1 MKYII
6 PMVLILFS
14 INIIAQE
21 STQIDSLKEKIKKLE
36 EKFEQGEL
44 EKLLKE
50 ADEISTQKKE
60 SKSKVFKGG
69 QRSLQ
74 AINPEISVT
83 GDAYGNYIF
92 NEDNFT
98 KTSRSGFYFRG
109 IGLHM
114 QSNLDPFSM
123 TKVAIGF
130 DPHGVHLGEAY
141 LTWNN
146 LISNISLTAGKFRQQ
161 FGVVNRWH
169 THALDQFDFPLAL
182 KTIFG
187 GGGLNQIGVSIN
199 WLMPAFMASSNSL
212 IVEITN
218 GENENLF
225 AGESF
230 SMPAILG
237 HFKNY
242 YDLNPN
248 TYLEIGLTGMVGPNN
263 FKGYSNNDSLIMEP
277 TRLTKLAGLD
287 LTLFWEPVNKA
298 LYKSFLWRTE
308 LYFVD
313 KELIGNKN
321 ITAYGGY
328 TYGEY
333 KFAEQW
339 QSGLRFDYTQPFEE
353 NNDDHYLYQVVPY
366 VTWWQSHWV
375 KLRLEYN
382 YLYNKQI
389 DESDNQLRLQIVW
402 AVGPHKHDRY

>member
-1 MKYII
+1 MKYILSI
-6 PMVLILFS
+6 YILIWSSFVF
-14 INIIAQE
+14 AQD
-21 STQIDSLKEKIKKLE
+21 STRIKNFEERIKKLE
-36 EKFEQGEL
+36 EKIEQTEL
-44 EKLLKE
+44 DKILQE
-50 ADEISTQKKE
+50 AEGISREKKE
-60 SKSKVFKGG
+60 IKTKIFKGG

-98 KTSRSGFYFRG
+98 NTSRSGFYFRG
-109 IGLHM
+109 IGLHL

-123 TKVAIGF
+123 TKIAIGF

-146 LISNISLTAGKFRQQ
+146 LLSNISLTAGKFRQQ

-169 THALDQFDFPLAL
+169 KHALDQFDFPLAL

-187 GGGLNQIGVSIN
+187 GGGLNQIGISIN
-199 WLMPAFMASSNSL
+199 WLMPAFIASSNSL

-225 AGESF
+225 SGESF
-230 SMPAILG
+230 SLPAILG

-242 YDLNPN
+242 YDLTQN
-248 TYLEIGLTGMVGPNN
+248 TYLELGLTGMIGKNN
-263 FKGYSNNDSLIMEP
+263 MRGYGNDIKIVESDRI
-277 TRLTKLAGLD
+277 TKLGGLD

-313 KELIGNKN
+313 KELMGNEN

-328 TYGEY
+328 SYGEY

-339 QSGLRFDYTQPFEE
+339 QSGLRIDYTQPFEE
-353 NNDDHYLYQVVPY
+353 NNNDYYLYQIVPY
-366 VTWWQSHWV
+366 ITWWQSHWV
-375 KLRLEYN
+375 KVRLEYN
-382 YLYNKQI
+382 HLYNKKNG
-389 DESDNQLRLQIVW
+389 ETDNQLKLQIVW

>member
-1 MKYII
+1 
-6 PMVLILFS
+6 MVLILFS

-21 STQIDSLKEKIKKLE
+21 SSPIDSLKEKIKKLE

-50 ADEISTQKKE
+50 ADEISAQKRGK
-60 SKSKVFKGG
+60 KSKVFKGG

-98 KTSRSGFYFRG
+98 KSSRSGFYFRG

-123 TKVAIGF
+123 TKIAIGF
-130 DPHGVHLGEAY
+130 DPHGIHLGEAY

-169 THALDQFDFPLAL
+169 KHALDQFDFPLAL

-187 GGGLNQIGVSIN
+187 GGGLNQIGISIN

-218 GENENLF
+218 GENGNLF
-225 AGESF
+225 SGEDFSF
-230 SMPAILG
+230 PVVLG

-242 YDLNPN
+242 YDLSKN
-248 TYLEIGLTGMVGPNN
+248 TYFEFGVTGMIGSNN
-263 FKGYSNNDSLIMEP
+263 FKGYAENDSLIMESN
-277 TRLTKLAGLD
+277 RLTKLAGLD
-287 LTLFWEPVNKA
+287 LTFFWEPVNKA

-313 KELIGNKN
+313 KELIGDES

-339 QSGLRFDYTQPFEE
+339 QSGLRIDYTQPFEK
-353 NNDDHYLYQVVPY
+353 NNDDDYLYQIVPY

>member
-21 STQIDSLKEKIKKLE
+21 SAQIDSLKEKIKKLE

-50 ADEISTQKKE
+50 ADEISAQRKE

-92 NEDNFT
+92 NDDNFT

-109 IGLHM
+109 IGLHV

-123 TKVAIGF
+123 TKIAIGF

-169 THALDQFDFPLAL
+169 THALDQFDFPLVL

-199 WLMPAFMASSNSL
+199 WLMPAFMANSNSL

-218 GENENLF
+218 GENDNLF
-225 AGESF
+225 SGESF
-230 SMPAILG
+230 SFPVILG

-242 YDLNPN
+242 YDLSKN
-248 TYLEIGLTGMVGPNN
+248 TYFEFGVTGMVGSNN
-263 FKGYSNNDSLIMEP
+263 FKGYTENDSLVMESV
-277 TRLTKLAGLD
+277 RLTKLAGLD
-287 LTLFWEPVNKA
+287 MTLFWEPVNKA

-313 KELIGNKN
+313 KELIGNEN

-328 TYGEY
+328 TYCEY

-339 QSGLRFDYTQPFEE
+339 QSGLRIDYTQPFEK
-353 NNDDHYLYQVVPY
+353 NNDDDYLYQIVPY